1 MIGAMDLLHRTDTPA
16 ISALYTAIVIAIG
29 ASGYLVWRTVLGH
42 DDGILRLLRHF
53 F

>member
-1 MIGAMDLLHRTDTPA
+1 MDTLDRKDSTA
-16 ISALYTAIVIAIG
+16 VSAVYTAIVFAVG
-29 ASGYLVWRTVLGH
+29 ATGLIVWRTLLGH

>member
-1 MIGAMDLLHRTDTPA
+1 MIGAMDLLHRKDTPA
-16 ISALYTAIVIAIG
+16 ISALYTAIVIVIG

>member
-1 MIGAMDLLHRTDTPA
+1 MDLLSRKDTPA
-16 ISALYTAIVIAIG
+16 VSALYTVIVVALG
-29 ASGYLVWRTVLGH
+29 ATGLIVWRTLLGH